1 MVSNSSGENLLA
13 PQGVRR
19 CGGSSFKL
27 QRRKFTPKL
36 SLKLE
41 QLYECFKLQRRN
53 LHGEAFAQTNNP
65 TCFKL
70 QRRNLHQDFF
80 NENQG
85 QKLFQTPTEKF
96 TPSYASSAR
105 SLNTVSNSN
114 GEIYTHKHLQYHQTQ
129 LSFKLQRRNLHY
141 DVYVNYLNSNCFK
154 LQRRNLHY
162 VRIA

>member
-70 QRRNLHQDFF
+70 QRRNLHMARMNRWFL
-80 NENQG
+80 G
-85 QKLFQTPTEKF
+85 VPFQTPTEKF
-96 TPSYASSAR
+96 TP
-105 SLNTVSNSN
+105 
-114 GEIYTHKHLQYHQTQ
+114 G
-129 LSFKLQRRNLHY
+129 F
-141 DVYVNYLNSNCFK
+141 F
-154 LQRRNLHY
+154 
-162 VRIA
+162 